1 MWKNITEE
9 YNLDLYYKLVN
20 RMNYD
25 IFKNKKKNKY
35 LEFISESTVN
45 NFKNLDIEKQIIVL
59 IEVLNVITNR
69 RKPNLDKK
77 LIGFTVSRG
86 YTGLNLSNI
95 TQFSITEQSVTGFYE
110 KEITIIGD
118 KENDMENN
126 NS

>member
-1 MWKNITEE
+1 MWKDITEE

-35 LEFISESTVN
+35 LEFISESAVN

-110 KEITIIGD
+110 KEITIIGE